1 MPDWSLEI
9 ECGAPM
15 RSVAGLD
22 EVGRGPLAGPVLAA
36 AVVLTRPLDPDLAG
50 LIDDSKVLTAQRR
63 EALVPRIRA
72 VAQVGIGWASVEEI
86 DRINIL
92 QASMLAMR
100 RALDALPER
109 PDFALIDGN
118 KVPDG
123 LSCDGRAVVGGDAL
137 SLSIAAASILAKVVR
152 DHEML
157 RLSTLHGG
165 YGWER
170 NAGYGTPEHI
180 AALDRIGICEH
191 HRRSFAPVFQRLAIT
206 G

>member
-9 ECGAPM
+9 ECGAPV

-157 RLSTLHGG
+157 RLSTLHRG

-180 AALDRIGICEH
+180 AALDRIGICKH

>member
-9 ECGAPM
+9 ACGAPK

-36 AVVLTRPLDPDLAG
+36 AVVLVRPLDPELAA
-50 LIDDSKVLTAQRR
+50 LIDDSKVLTARRR

-72 VAQVGIGWASVEEI
+72 VAQVGLGWATVEEI

-109 PDFALIDGN
+109 PGMALVDGN

-123 LSCDGRAVVGGDAL
+123 LPCDGRAVVGGDAI
-137 SLSIAAASILAKVVR
+137 SLSIAAASIIAKVVR

-157 RLSTLHGG
+157 RLATLHPG

-170 NAGYGTPEHI
+170 NAGYGTREHI
-180 AALDRIGICEH
+180 AGLDRIGVCDH
-191 HRRSFAPVFQRLAIT
+191 HRRSFAPVFQRLSVT
-206 G
+206 V

>member
-9 ECGAPM
+9 ECGAPR

-36 AVVLTRPLDPDLAG
+36 AVVLTRPLDPDLAS

-72 VAQVGIGWASVEEI
+72 VAQVGVGWASVEEI

-109 PDFALIDGN
+109 PDMALVDGN
-118 KVPDG
+118 RVPDG
-123 LSCDGRAVVGGDAL
+123 LPCDGRAVVGGDAL

-157 RLSTLHGG
+157 RLSTLHPG

-180 AALDRIGICEH
+180 AALDRIGVCAH

>member
-9 ECGAPM
+9 ECGAPS
-15 RSVAGLD
+15 RRVAGLD

-36 AVVLTRPLDPDLAG
+36 AVVLIRPLDPDLAI

-72 VAQVGIGWASVEEI
+72 VAQVGVGWATVEEI

-92 QASMLAMR
+92 QASMLAMQ

-109 PDFALIDGN
+109 PEMALVDGN
-118 KVPDG
+118 RLPAN
-123 LSCDGRAVVGGDAL
+123 LPCDGRAVVGGDGL
-137 SLSIAAASILAKVVR
+137 SLSIAAASIIAKVVR

-157 RLSTLHGG
+157 RLSTLHPG

-170 NAGYGTPEHI
+170 NAGYGTREHI
-180 AALDRIGICEH
+180 AALDRIGICGH
-191 HRRSFAPVFQRLAIT
+191 HRRSFAPVFQRLSVT
-206 G
+206 V

>member
-1 MPDWSLEI
+1 M
-9 ECGAPM
+9 
-15 RSVAGLD
+15 
-22 EVGRGPLAGPVLAA
+22 AA
-36 AVVLTRPLDPDLAG
+36 AVVLIRPLDPELAL

-72 VAQVGIGWASVEEI
+72 VAQVGLGWATVEEI

-109 PDFALIDGN
+109 PGMALVDGN

-123 LSCDGRAVVGGDAL
+123 LPCDGRAVVGGDAI
-137 SLSIAAASILAKVVR
+137 SLSIAAASIIAKVVR

-157 RLSTLHGG
+157 RLSTLHPG

-170 NAGYGTPEHI
+170 NAGYGTREHI
-180 AALDRIGICEH
+180 AGLDRIGVCDH
-191 HRRSFAPVFQRLAIT
+191 HRRSFAPVFQRLSVT
-206 G
+206 V

>member
-9 ECGAPM
+9 ECGAPV
-15 RSVAGLD
+15 RRVAGLD

-36 AVVLTRPLDPDLAG
+36 AVVLTRPLDPKLAS
-50 LIDDSKVLTAQRR
+50 LIDDSKVLTPQRR
-63 EALVPRIRA
+63 EALVPRIKA
-72 VAQVGIGWASVEEI
+72 VAQVGIGWATVEEI

-92 QASMLAMR
+92 QASLLAMR
-100 RALDALPER
+100 RAVEALPER
-109 PDFALIDGN
+109 PEMALVDGN
-118 KVPDG
+118 KLPDG
-123 LSCDGRAVVGGDAL
+123 LPCDGRAVVGGDAL

-157 RLSTLHGG
+157 RLSAHHPG

-170 NAGYGTPEHI
+170 NVGYATPEHLAAI
-180 AALDRIGICEH
+180 ARLGVCEH
-191 HRRSFAPVFQRLAIT
+191 HRRSFAPVSQRLAIT

>member
-9 ECGAPM
+9 ECGAPV

-36 AVVLTRPLDPDLAG
+36 AVVLVRPLDPDLAL

-92 QASMLAMR
+92 QASMMAMR

-109 PDFALIDGN
+109 PDIALVDGN

-123 LSCDGRAVVGGDAL
+123 LPCDGRAVVGGDAL

-157 RLSTLHGG
+157 RLSTHHPG

-170 NAGYGTPEHI
+170 NVGYGTPEHV

-191 HRRSFAPVFQRLAIT
+191 HRRSFAPVQQRLAIR